1 MTRKVLLIIT
11 IVSAELFIS
20 SVVGAAAT
28 PSGPVFNDSA
38 KTVTWRTPA
47 TCRFGS
53 VTPCNFLLYVNE
65 PSPPNAKGA
74 TVGSVQG
81 GVGTTL
87 TINYP
92 SNFCGTIQA
101 DVFFQIYGHPGSSF
115 FSWAGKAWAYAVVE
129 SNAADR
135 HKVSTCGGGT

>member
-1 MTRKVLLIIT
+1 MTRKFLLMIT
-11 IVSAELFIS
+11 IGGALLFITP
-20 SVVGAAAT
+20 VAGAAAT
-28 PSGPVFNDSA
+28 PRGPVFNDSA
-38 KTVTWRTPA
+38 DTVTWTTPA

-81 GVGTTL
+81 GVHTTL
-87 TINYP
+87 TVNYP

-101 DVFFQIYGHPGSSF
+101 DVFFQVYGLQGTSF
-115 FSWAGKAWAYAVVE
+115 FSWKGKAWEYAVVE
-129 SNAADR
+129 SDAADR
-135 HKVSTCGGGT
+135 HKVSNCGGGG

>member
-1 MTRKVLLIIT
+1 MTRKVLLIT
-11 IVSAELFIS
+11 IGSTALFMS

-38 KTVTWRTPA
+38 KTVTWTTPA

-74 TVGSVQG
+74 LVGSVQG
-81 GVGTTL
+81 RVGTTL
-87 TINYP
+87 TVNYP

-101 DVFFQIYGHPGSSF
+101 DVFFQVYGHPAGSF
-115 FSWAGKAWAYAVVE
+115 FWEGKAWEYAVVE

-135 HKVSTCGGGT
+135 HKVSTCGGGG